1 MADRLS
7 DLKGSINASKDD
19 MVAIDIDMANAEKG
33 VGAGNEFMSDFF
45 EEVGHIKSLM
55 SQIRTNIKTIQDTYA
70 KQNWVDVGAPGQTQG
85 EQLEELLRSTNLAAT
100 KIRNK
105 LREMKMEND
114 KCPPDSSQK
123 RIRTNMQS
131 TLSKKFLDLMQ
142 EYQAIQTGYKDKY
155 RERVQ
160 RAAEIVK
167 PGITQDEVEQIIHSE
182 NANALFSDQILNDP
196 RHAGAK
202 NALVGIQQQ
211 NRDIKQLEKSINE
224 LQQMFID
231 MATVVD
237 VQGQALDQIGLNVND
252 AVMSSGV
259 SVSALE
265 VAERYNK
272 QRKRRMA
279 IFMVIGLL
287 IFILIGLGLA
297 AALTNG
303 GA

>member
-1 MADRLS
+1 MADRLA

-19 MVAIDIDMANAEKG
+19 MVAIDIDMTNADKG
-33 VGAGNEFMSDFF
+33 AGAGNEFMSDFF

-70 KQNWVDVGAPGQTQG
+70 KQNWVDVGQAAQPGEG
-85 EQLEELLRSTNLAAT
+85 LEELLRSTNLAAT

-142 EYQAIQTGYKDKY
+142 EYQAIQTGYKEKY

-167 PGITQDEVEQIIHSE
+167 PGISAEEVDQIIHSE
-182 NANALFSDQILNDP
+182 NTNTLFSDQILNDP
-196 RHAGAK
+196 RHAAAK

-211 NRDIKQLEKSINE
+211 NRDIKQLEKSITE

-237 VQGQALDQIGLNVND
+237 VQGQALDQIGMNVND

-279 IFMVIGLL
+279 IFGVLL
-287 IFILIGLGLA
+287 VFVLILIGLGLA

-303 GA
+303 SA

>member
-1 MADRLS
+1 MADRLA

-19 MVAIDIDMANAEKG
+19 MVAIDIDMTNADKA
-33 VGAGNEFMSDFF
+33 GAGNEFMSDFF

-55 SQIRTNIKTIQDTYA
+55 SQIRTNIKSIQDAYS
-70 KQNWVDVGAPGQTQG
+70 KQNWTDMAQTGQQG
-85 EQLEELLRSTNLAAT
+85 DGLEELLRSTNLAAT
-100 KIRNK
+100 KVRNK

-167 PGITQDEVEQIIHSE
+167 PGISQEEVEQIIHSE
-182 NANALFSDQILNDP
+182 NANSLFSDQILNDP
-196 RHAGAK
+196 RHAAAK
-202 NALVGIQQQ
+202 SALVGIQQQ

-231 MATVVD
+231 LATVVD
-237 VQGQALDQIGLNVND
+237 VQGQTLDQIGMNVND

-272 QRKRRMA
+272 QRKRRM
-279 IFMVIGLL
+279 L
-287 IFILIGLGLA
+287 IFSILIIFVLILVGLGLA

-303 GA
+303 SA